1 MIESCQALGFEGR
14 NLIAIA
20 GTFHGMNRAMLT
32 QYECRYLV
40 TKDSG
45 KAGGFLEKIQAAE
58 ACGAT
63 VVIIGR
69 PLAEEG
75 LSLRECRHMLIE
87 RYGLTRKQ
95 KVTLLGI
102 GMGSPKTLTQEGQE
116 AVRNADLIVGAKRMV
131 DAVRLS
137 GQDVFYEYRSKEIAE
152 YLIAHPEYTKV
163 VVALP
168 VMLDFT
174 AGRRNLQNFSDRIR
188 K

>member
-1 MIESCQALGFEGR
+1 MSADIWLPR
-14 NLIAIA
+14 IP
-20 GTFHGMNRAMLT
+20 
-32 QYECRYLV
+32 
-40 TKDSG
+40 G

-116 AVRNADLIVGAKRMV
+116 AVRNAG
-131 DAVRLS
+131 S
-137 GQDVFYEYRSKEIAE
+137 YRRRKAN
-152 YLIAHPEYTKV
+152 
-163 VVALP
+163 
-168 VMLDFT
+168 
-174 AGRRNLQNFSDRIR
+174 GRCCPAFWTGCFL
-188 K
+188 

>member
-14 NLIAIA
+14 NLIAMQ
-20 GTFHGMNRAMLT
+20 GPFSMEMNRAMLT

-87 RYGLTRKQ
+87 RYGLTRKAEGHTSRNRHG
-95 KVTLLGI
+95 KPEDSDAG
-102 GMGSPKTLTQEGQE
+102 GSGSCPKRGSYRRRQ
-116 AVRNADLIVGAKRMV
+116 KRMV

-137 GQDVFYEYRSKEIAE
+137 GQDVFYEYRKQR
-152 YLIAHPEYTKV
+152 
-163 VVALP
+163 
-168 VMLDFT
+168 D
-174 AGRRNLQNFSDRIR
+174 RRVSDQHIR
-188 K
+188 STPKL